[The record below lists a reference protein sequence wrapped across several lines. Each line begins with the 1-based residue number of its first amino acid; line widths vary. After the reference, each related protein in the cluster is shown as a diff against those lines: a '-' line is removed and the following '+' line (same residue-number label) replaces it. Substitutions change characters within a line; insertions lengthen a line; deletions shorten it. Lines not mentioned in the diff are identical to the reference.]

1 VLLGNAHANELSI
14 AAKQPVGNA
23 MHILKRHG
31 WEIPEKLVTPE
42 HVFFNRRHFMAGSA
56 AIAAATALPRVLRA
70 EEDPSAPLYPAPVNP
85 AFKDAGRPITDKSYN
100 VTFNNF
106 YEFGSSKQI
115 YRAAEALPI
124 RPWEISIEGLVEKP
138 FVIAIDELL
147 KKAALEERVYRH
159 RCVEAWSMT
168 VPWTGFPLRKLV
180 ELAKPTQAAKYVRM
194 ETFNMPE
201 VAPGQKPGLFGGSYP
216 WPYVEGVTMAEAM
229 NDLALMA
236 TGAYGA
242 PLPKAMG
249 APIRLHLPWKYGF
262 KSIKSIVRVS
272 FTDQRP
278 VSFWE
283 ELAGNEYGFWANVN
297 PEVPHPRWSQ
307 ANERILGS
315 NEQVPTQLYN
325 GYGEFVASL
334 YSGLTEEKLFM

>member
-1 VLLGNAHANELSI
+1 
-14 AAKQPVGNA
+14 
-23 MHILKRHG
+23 MHISRRFG
-31 WEIPEKLVTPE
+31 WEIPERLATPE
-42 HVFFNRRHFMAGSA
+42 HVFFNRRQFMTAAG
-56 AIAAATALPRVLRA
+56 AIAGVAILPSPLKAAQ
-70 EEDPSAPLYPAPVNP
+70 EDPSAALYPVPVNP
-85 AFKDAGRPITDKSYN
+85 AFKEGGRPITDKSYN
-100 VTFNNF
+100 ITFNNF

-124 RPWEISIEGLVEKP
+124 RPWEIAFDGMVEKP

-147 KKAALEERVYRH
+147 KKVTLEERVYRH
-159 RCVEAWSMT
+159 RCVEAWSMV
-168 VPWTGFPLRKLV
+168 VPWSGFPLRRLV
-180 ELAKPTQAAKYVRM
+180 EIAKPTSAAKYVQM

-201 VAPGQKPGLFGGSYP
+201 VAPGQRPGLFGGSYP

-229 NDLALMA
+229 NDLAFIA

-272 FTDQRP
+272 FTEKRP

-283 ELAGNEYGFWANVN
+283 QLAGDEYGFWANVN
-297 PEVPHPRWSQ
+297 PDVPHPRWSQ
-307 ANERILGS
+307 ASERILGS

-325 GYGEFVASL
+325 GYGEFVAQL
-334 YSGLTEEKLFM
+334 YSGLQGEKLYM